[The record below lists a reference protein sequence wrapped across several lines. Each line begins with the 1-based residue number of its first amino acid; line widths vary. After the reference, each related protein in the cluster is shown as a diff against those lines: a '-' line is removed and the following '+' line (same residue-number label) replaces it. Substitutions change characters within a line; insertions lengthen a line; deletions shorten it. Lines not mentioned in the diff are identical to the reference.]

1 MGARTRKSV
10 LSNKIKLCL
19 CSLDVTMS
27 SAAVAV
33 QPKQYIGAPAEKQAA
48 ESKMVTRL
56 RKQQI
61 YLIIP
66 SMVI

>member
-1 MGARTRKSV
+1 
-10 LSNKIKLCL
+10 
-19 CSLDVTMS
+19 MS

-61 YLIIP
+61 YLIIL